1 MTAVCLLFIKRRSG
15 NARSTVTV
23 TDKIFC
29 GFRMSRDEKS
39 VTSLS

>member
-1 MTAVCLLFIKRRSG
+1 MTAVRLLFIKRRSG

-29 GFRMSRDEKS
+29 GCRVSRDEES
-39 VTSLS
+39 VTSVS